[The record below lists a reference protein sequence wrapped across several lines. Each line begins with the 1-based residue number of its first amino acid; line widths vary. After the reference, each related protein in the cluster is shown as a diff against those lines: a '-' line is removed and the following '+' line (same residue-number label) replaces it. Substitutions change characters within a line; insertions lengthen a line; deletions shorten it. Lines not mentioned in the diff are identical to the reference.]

1 MDNSI
6 EIPNDLDQSYLMQ
19 LYSTMNAN
27 EEGSKISNIN
37 LGVQLPTINI
47 KKVINSKVREDSA
60 RAKSTILLKMVDLS

>member
-1 MDNSI
+1 
-6 EIPNDLDQSYLMQ
+6 MQ
-19 LYSTMNAN
+19 LDSTMNAN
-27 EEGSKISNIN
+27 EEGSKISNMN

>member
-27 EEGSKISNIN
+27 EEGSKISNMN

-47 KKVINSKVREDSA
+47 KKVINSKVREDSV
-60 RAKSTILLKMVDLS
+60 RAKSTIRLKMVDLS

>member
-47 KKVINSKVREDSA
+47 KKVINSKVREDSV
-60 RAKSTILLKMVDLS
+60 RAKSTIRLKMVDLS

>member
-19 LYSTMNAN
+19 LDSTMNAN
-27 EEGSKISNIN
+27 EEGSKISNMN